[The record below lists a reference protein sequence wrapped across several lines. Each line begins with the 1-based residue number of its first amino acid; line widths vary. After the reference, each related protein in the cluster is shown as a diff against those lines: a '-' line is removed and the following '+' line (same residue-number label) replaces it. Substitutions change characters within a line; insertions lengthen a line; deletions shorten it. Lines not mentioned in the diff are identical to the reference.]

1 MIIFSPWKSR
11 NYSWYWWAPR
21 PRAVI
26 RNSTTFFFGVGDS
39 LASLVPAIEAFWPE
53 ANGRVHIDA
62 WREVTYVDGYTV
74 RVRERGGPAKAA
86 ALAAAATNR
95 LYFINL
101 GGYKPG
107 EFEEYHYKT
116 IIAGPDKGAAI
127 KRSKE
132 TTFYKHIGFKGA
144 ESHIDDK
151 YGIDV
156 DDAHEIADIL
166 PAGVKEKFVLEVM
179 PSPGGKDDELHIGYV
194 QLAKLT
200 KKSAN

>member
-1 MIIFSPWKSR
+1 MEEQKLFMVLVGATPKGR
-11 NYSWYWWAPR
+11 HTEQHD
-21 PRAVI
+21 V
-26 RNSTTFFFGVGDS
+26 FFGIGES
-39 LASLVPAIEAFWPE
+39 LSSLVPAILAFWPE

-62 WREVTYVDGYTV
+62 WREVTYVDGHAV
-74 RVRERGGPAKAA
+74 RVRSRGEAITGAGK
-86 ALAAAATNR
+86 

-116 IIAGPDKGAAI
+116 IIAGPDKGAAVR
-127 KRSKE
+127 RSKE

-166 PAGVKEKFVLEVM
+166 PQDTKGGFRLEIV
-179 PSPGGKDDELHIGYV
+179 PAPGGAEDELHIGYV
-194 QLAKLT
+194 KLEKLA
-200 KKSAN
+200 

>member
-1 MIIFSPWKSR
+1 MEEQKLFMVLVGATPKGR
-11 NYSWYWWAPR
+11 HTEQHD
-21 PRAVI
+21 V
-26 RNSTTFFFGVGDS
+26 FFGIADS
-39 LASLVPAIEAFWPE
+39 LASLVPDIEAFWPE

-62 WREVTYVDGYTV
+62 WREVTHVDGYDIQVKPRYETETV
-74 RVRERGGPAKAA
+74 TETSSAPIETATAK
-86 ALAAAATNR
+86 

-116 IIAGPDKGAAI
+116 IIAGPDKGAATR
-127 KRSKE
+127 RSKE

-166 PAGVKEKFVLEVM
+166 PQSIKATYVLAVTPSVAVKE
-179 PSPGGKDDELHIGYV
+179 DELHIGYV
-194 QLAKLT
+194 MLAKL
-200 KKSAN
+200 K

>member
-1 MIIFSPWKSR
+1 MKEQKLFMVLVGATPKGR
-11 NYSWYWWAPR
+11 HTEQHD
-21 PRAVI
+21 V
-26 RNSTTFFFGVGDS
+26 FFGIGES
-39 LASLVPAIEAFWPE
+39 LGHLVPAIEAFWPE

-62 WREVTYVDGYTV
+62 WREVTHVDGHAV
-74 RVRERGGPAKAA
+74 RVRARDEAEGGADK
-86 ALAAAATNR
+86 

-116 IIAGPDKGAAI
+116 IIAGPDKGVAVR
-127 KRSKE
+127 RSKE
-132 TTFYKHIGFKGA
+132 TTFYKHVGFKGA

-166 PAGVKEKFVLEVM
+166 PQDTKGAFMLEVV
-179 PSPGGKDDELHIGYV
+179 PATSAVEDELHIGYV
-194 QLAKLT
+194 MLAKL
-200 KKSAN
+200 K

>member
-1 MIIFSPWKSR
+1 MGEQKLFMVLVGATPKGR
-11 NYSWYWWAPR
+11 HTEQHD
-21 PRAVI
+21 V
-26 RNSTTFFFGVGDS
+26 FFGIGES
-39 LASLVPAIEAFWPE
+39 LSSLVPALEAFWPE

-62 WREVTYVDGYTV
+62 WREVTHVDGYAV
-74 RVRERGGPAKAA
+74 RVRSRADSAA
-86 ALAAAATNR
+86 STHK

-116 IIAGPDKGAAI
+116 IIAGPDKGAAVR
-127 KRSKE
+127 RSKE

-166 PAGVKEKFVLEVM
+166 PTDTKGTFSLEVM
-179 PSPGGKDDELHIGYV
+179 PATSGVEDDLHIGYV
-194 QLAKLT
+194 QLAKL
-200 KKSAN
+200 K

>member
-1 MIIFSPWKSR
+1 MVLVGATPKSR
-11 NYSWYWWAPR
+11 HTEQHD
-21 PRAVI
+21 V
-26 RNSTTFFFGVGDS
+26 FFGIGES
-39 LASLVPAIEAFWPE
+39 LSSLVPAIEAFWPD
-53 ANGRVHIDA
+53 AKGRVHIDA
-62 WREVTYVDGYTV
+62 WRAVTYVDGYAV
-74 RVRERGGPAKAA
+74 RVRERGNA
-86 ALAAAATNR
+86 AAAATNR

-116 IIAGPDKGAAI
+116 IIAGPDKGAAVR
-127 KRSKE
+127 RSKE

-166 PAGVKEKFVLEVM
+166 PPDTKGSFMLEVL
-179 PSPGGKDDELHIGYV
+179 PVTGGAEDELHIGYV
-194 QLAKLT
+194 QLAKL
-200 KKSAN
+200 K

>member
-1 MIIFSPWKSR
+1 MEEQKLFMVLVGATPKGR
-11 NYSWYWWAPR
+11 HTEQHD
-21 PRAVI
+21 V
-26 RNSTTFFFGVGDS
+26 FFGIGDS

-53 ANGRVHIDA
+53 AKGRVHIDA
-62 WREVTYVDGYTV
+62 WREVTYVDGFAV
-74 RVRERGGPAKAA
+74 HVKPRGEAP
-86 ALAAAATNR
+86 ATNR

-116 IIAGPDKGAAI
+116 IIAGPDKGAAVR
-127 KRSKE
+127 RSKE
-132 TTFYKHIGFKGA
+132 TAFYKHIGFKGA

-166 PAGVKEKFVLEVM
+166 PVGIKEEFALEVT
-179 PSPGGKDDELHIGYV
+179 SLPGGKEDELHIGYV
-194 QLAKLT
+194 QLEKLR